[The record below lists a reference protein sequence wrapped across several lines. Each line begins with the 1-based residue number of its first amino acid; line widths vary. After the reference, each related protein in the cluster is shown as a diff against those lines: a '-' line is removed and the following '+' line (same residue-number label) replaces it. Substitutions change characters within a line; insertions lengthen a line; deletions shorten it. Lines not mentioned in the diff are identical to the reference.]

1 MFAPD
6 DTIVAVATPPGRGG
20 LGVIRISGA
29 RALEIA
35 AGMLECRVLEP
46 RRATFTR
53 VLGAESAS
61 AVDEIIATA
70 FPSPRSYTGEHVVE
84 ISAHGSPVVLDAILR
99 RALDQGARLAR
110 PGEFT

>member
-1 MFAPD
+1 MFATD

-53 VLGAESAS
+53 VLGPGTSAS
-61 AVDEIIATA
+61 AVDEIVATA
-70 FPSPRSYTGEHVVE
+70 FPSPESPSRRPRS
-84 ISAHGSPVVLDAILR
+84 ICDS
-99 RALDQGARLAR
+99 
-110 PGEFT
+110 